1 MEQRQTVQLPRL
13 RPGLRF
19 TPTGTREEPRF
30 ILEDTTRHLYYRI
43 GLEEYL
49 FITFLDQADSLEQLV
64 DRVAAASGT
73 GLTPEQAMT
82 ILGWLRAKQLL
93 QADSPESLDILL
105 RQEEQ
110 VRAARRLN
118 RMNLISFKL
127 PLANPDPLLEKIC
140 PRLSWLSGPWFAVL
154 WAIAGLAGLT
164 VLLTHWDEFHSQL
177 TGFFAPVNLFI
188 LWLIWLGLKILHEF
202 FHALVCYRYGG
213 RVYEAGILFILFIP
227 LTYVDATTSWK
238 FPSRWQ
244 RIHVASAGMFIELG
258 VAWLALLVWVRAPDS
273 AVGLIAH
280 RTVLIAGISSLLFNA
295 NPLMRFDGY
304 YILSDL
310 VGIPNLY
317 QLGIQRVRDW
327 FSHLLLGIRAE
338 KRGDEEHALFINI
351 YGICVY
357 CWRFLVLASLGYL
370 ASTLFHGLGIVITL
384 AAVLVWVATPIHSLI
399 SRWPR
404 YREQNP
410 HVLRDLL
417 VRGSLLAILVGIL
430 VVSVGWRRTV
440 RAPAVVEYVE
450 QVRVRAQ
457 TAGFIRS
464 IMVHDGDQV
473 NRGQTLVKLEQP
485 ELIQALRD
493 TELQI
498 EQLAVRSRMAHN
510 SGRFSEVQVL
520 RAQKQALERRLQ
532 QQKEQRA
539 ALTVVS
545 AIDGTVIGHN
555 LDQLAGTYVGRGR
568 ELFWVVRP
576 DRKQLRGSVGQND
589 ISYLRNL
596 AGQPVDIDMRRN
608 GQGWVR
614 GRITRIAPTASTK
627 LPDPALAAKYGG
639 PLDVLERR
647 LRNEQTGTDEVQM
660 ELFQPRFNIE
670 VELPPE
676 EVEHLWAG
684 QLGFICARG
693 ERVTLLRKIQEVSSG
708 WFRRKQQAAA
718 ARQ

>member
-1 MEQRQTVQLPRL
+1 MQLPRL
-13 RPGLRF
+13 RPGLHF

-49 FITFLDQADSLEQLV
+49 FITFLDQVDNLEQLV
-64 DRVAAASGT
+64 GRVAAATGT
-73 GLTPEQAMT
+73 ELTPEQAMT
-82 ILGWLRAKQLL
+82 MLGWLRAKQLL
-93 QADSPESLDILL
+93 QADSPESLDVLL

-127 PLANPDPLLEKIC
+127 PLTNPDPLLEKIC
-140 PRLSWLSGPWFAVL
+140 PRLGWLTGPWFGLVWIIAAV
-154 WAIAGLAGLT
+154 AALT
-164 VLLTHWDEFHSQL
+164 VLLTHWGEFHSQL

-227 LTYVDATTSWK
+227 LTYVDATSSWK

-244 RIHVASAGMFIELG
+244 RIHVAAAGMFIELG
-258 VAWLALLVWVRAPDS
+258 VAWLAVLVWVRSPDS

-317 QLGIQRVRDW
+317 QMGIQRVRDW
-327 FSHLLLGIRAE
+327 FSRLLLGIRVE
-338 KRGDEEHALFINI
+338 KSGEEKNIIFISI

-417 VRGSLLAILVGIL
+417 LRGTLLAILVGIL

-440 RAPAVVEYVE
+440 RAPAVVEYVQ
-450 QVRVRAQ
+450 QVRVRAE
-457 TAGFIRS
+457 TAGFVRTIS
-464 IMVHDGDQV
+464 VHDGKQV
-473 NRGQTLVKLEQP
+473 RQGQILLVLEQP
-485 ELIQALRD
+485 ELALALRD

-498 EQLAVRSRMAHN
+498 EQLTVRSRMAHN

-520 RAQKQALERRLQ
+520 RVRKRALERRLQ
-532 QQKEQRA
+532 RQKEQRA
-539 ALTVVS
+539 ALTIVS
-545 AIDGTVIGHN
+545 AIDGTVIGQN
-555 LDQLAGTYVGRGR
+555 LDQLSGTYVRRGM

-576 DRKQLRGSVGQND
+576 DRKQLRGSVAQGD
-589 ISYLRNL
+589 IRYLRKL
-596 AGQPVDIDMRRN
+596 VGQPVPIDMRRN
-608 GQGWVR
+608 GPGWLR
-614 GRITRIAPTASTK
+614 GRVTRIAPTASTR
-627 LPDPALAAKYGG
+627 LPAPALAAKYGG

-647 LRNEQTGTDEVQM
+647 VRNEQTGTDEVQM

-670 VELPPE
+670 VELPPGQ
-676 EVEHLWAG
+676 VEHLWAG

-708 WFRRKQQAAA
+708 WFKRKQQAAA